1 MSLCKSLGGQ
11 LRRYGFHFLSKHV
24 HLTVYHLVELGQWL
38 LQPDCLLL
46 QFLVNL
52 VECVLHEEVV
62 NVGSG
67 SKQLIHVGDRHYG
80 WGCEHNKLHLQIKV
94 EVILDLSAEFF
105 EADEG
110 VSQIVDKPISI
121 LQLDYQLNYI

>member
-1 MSLCKSLGGQ
+1 MCLSESLGGQ
-11 LRRYGFHFLSKHV
+11 LRCNGFHFLSKHV
-24 HLTVYHLVELGQWL
+24 HLTVYHLIELGQWL

-46 QFLVNL
+46 QFLVDL

-67 SKQLIHVGDRHYG
+67 SKQLIHVGDRHYR

-105 EADEG
+105 EADKG
-110 VSQIVDKPISI
+110 VSQIVDEPVSI
-121 LQLDYQLNYI
+121 LQLDYQLNNI